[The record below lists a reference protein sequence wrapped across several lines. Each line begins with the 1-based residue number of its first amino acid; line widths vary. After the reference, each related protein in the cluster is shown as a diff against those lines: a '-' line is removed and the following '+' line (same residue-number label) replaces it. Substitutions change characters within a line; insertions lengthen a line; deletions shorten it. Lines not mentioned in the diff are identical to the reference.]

1 MRVLLDEN
9 LPLALGR
16 FLTGHEVVTVRGLG
30 WTGAKNGALLQAAHR
45 QADAFVTMDAN
56 LEFQQRLTG
65 LPFGVLVIHARSNR
79 MADLQPLVPFVLAAL
94 NDLGPGLV
102 RHIGA

>member
-9 LPLALGR
+9 LPLALGP
-16 FLTGHEVVTVRGLG
+16 LLAGHEVVTVRGLG
-30 WTGAKNGALLQAAHR
+30 WTGLQNGALLRAAHG

-79 MADLQPLVPFVLAAL
+79 MADLQPLVPLVLAAF

-102 RHIGA
+102 HHIGA